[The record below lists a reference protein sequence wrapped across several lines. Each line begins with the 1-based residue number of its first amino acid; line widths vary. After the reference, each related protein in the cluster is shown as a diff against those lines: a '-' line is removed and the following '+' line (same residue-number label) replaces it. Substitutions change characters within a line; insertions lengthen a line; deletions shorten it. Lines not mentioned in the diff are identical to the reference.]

1 VKTREVRFVS
11 RPVGQPSVENFEV
24 ADAELPEPGE
34 GEALVRNLVMS
45 LDPYMRT
52 RMYDRPSYAPAW
64 EVGQIAQG
72 AVVGEVMVSNVP
84 AWPVGTFVLSNAG
97 WREHCILSGADAQI
111 VEQRDG
117 VPLSSYLGAL
127 GMPGMTAY
135 AGLFRV
141 AEFAPGDVVFVSA
154 AAGAVGSLVGQF
166 AKAKGALR
174 VIGSAGTKAKVRYL
188 VDELG
193 FDAAFD
199 YHNGLASGLS
209 SAAPDGIDVYFDA
222 VGGEHLQAAIDAMN
236 LRGRVAMSGALS
248 QYGAVA
254 RGVTNLTQV
263 IYKRLTL
270 RGFLYSDYADL
281 EDEQVATV
289 SGWIVHGQVH
299 TPETITNGL
308 ENAPDAFIR
317 MLKGDNLGKALVRLA
332 DPTSETYA
340 KIA

>member
-1 VKTREVRFVS
+1 
-11 RPVGQPSVENFEV
+11 
-24 ADAELPEPGE
+24 
-34 GEALVRNLVMS
+34 VRNLVMS

-64 EVGQIAQG
+64 EVGQIAEG
-72 AVVGEVMVSNVP
+72 GVVGEVIVSNIP
-84 AWPVGTFVLSNAG
+84 AWPDGTFVLSNAG
-97 WREHCILSGADAQI
+97 WREHCILSGADAQV

-127 GMPGMTAY
+127 GMPGLTAY

-141 AEFAPGDVVFVSA
+141 AKFVPGDVVFVSA
-154 AAGAVGSLVGQF
+154 AAGAVGSLVEQF
-166 AKAKGALR
+166 AKAKGASR
-174 VIGSAGTKAKVRYL
+174 VVGSAGTKEKVRYL

-209 SAAPDGIDVYFDA
+209 SAAPDGIDVYFDV

-236 LRGRVAMSGALS
+236 PGGRVAMSGALS
-248 QYGAVA
+248 QYGADA

-263 IYKRLTL
+263 IYKRLAL
-270 RGFLYSDYADL
+270 RGFLYSDHADL
-281 EDEQVATV
+281 EEEQVATV
-289 SGWIVHGQVH
+289 SEWIVHGQVH

-308 ENAPDAFIR
+308 ENSPDAFVR
-317 MLKGDNLGKALVRLA
+317 MLEGDNLGKALVRLA
-332 DPTSETYA
+332 VPTSETYA